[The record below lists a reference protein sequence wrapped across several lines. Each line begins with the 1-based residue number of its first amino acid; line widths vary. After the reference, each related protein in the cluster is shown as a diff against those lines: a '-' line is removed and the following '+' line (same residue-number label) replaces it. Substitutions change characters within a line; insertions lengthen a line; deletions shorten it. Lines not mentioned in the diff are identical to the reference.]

1 MTTTPAPA
9 PSADGPT
16 LAQGEEQ
23 QHEMKRGEAVKNLN
37 VLHRI
42 LQTLEQEMT
51 VFDSCYIPLDE
62 VKRSLVEGEEKKVI
76 GGELVKTSMQL
87 ASEFDKIRCL
97 YSQGF
102 SKEMSHADLYALQN
116 VIAENVATTSKYC
129 AYLACK
135 LGATPH
141 VVSMNN
147 YEVVYDIVESDYPV
161 VNEWLDVA
169 LNPCG
174 YLNII
179 QDCASFRFEPHQ
191 KTMFKFAYSLLSR
204 MEELLGCLVN
214 SAATIDATLRTLQRH
229 FLQPT
234 SAEIPPADPQQAL
247 RVKSSLEEISRMQE
261 HLLGGLPY
269 HGSAT
274 HGEVLG
280 LLALKCSIHSQIWLQ
295 TELHSHTCVLSKD
308 GRKGMPLLSC
318 FQSAGSITHVAHM
331 CNRVRTQDLLIKV
344 KDAVTVAGPQ
354 HNTEDHKNE
363 EEGQGSNRELK
374 A

>member
-1 MTTTPAPA
+1 MTAIPTPIGPHTT
-9 PSADGPT
+9 
-16 LAQGEEQ
+16 QQQQ
-23 QHEMKRGEAVKNLN
+23 QHAMKRGEAVKNLN

-51 VFDSCYIPLDE
+51 VFESCYIPLDE
-62 VKRSLVEGEEKKVI
+62 VKRSLVEGEEKKMI
-76 GGELVKTSMQL
+76 GAELVKTSMQL
-87 ASEFDKIRCL
+87 ASDFDKIRCL

-102 SKEMSHADLYALQN
+102 SKEMSHTDLYTLQN
-116 VIAENVATTSKYC
+116 VIAESVATTGKYC
-129 AYLACK
+129 AYLVCN

-141 VVSMNN
+141 VVSKNN
-147 YEVVYDIVESDYPV
+147 YEIVYDVVESDYPV

-214 SAATIDATLRTLQRH
+214 SAATIDATLVTLRRH

-234 SAEIPPADPQQAL
+234 SAGTLPADPQQAL
-247 RVKSSLEEISRMQE
+247 RVQSSLKEISRMQE

-269 HGSAT
+269 HASAT

-280 LLALKCSIHSQIWLQ
+280 LLALKCSSHAMVWLQ

-308 GRKGMPLLSC
+308 GGKGLPLLSC
-318 FQSAGSITHVAHM
+318 FQRAGSVTHVAHM
-331 CNRVRTQDLLIKV
+331 CNRVRTQDLLIKA
-344 KDAVTVAGPQ
+344 KDAVAVVP
-354 HNTEDHKNE
+354 NTDPDQNQNKEK
-363 EEGQGSNRELK
+363 EGQGSNRELK